1 MRYTSEFI
9 LNYSVPKALDL
20 PCSVISWFLWFS
32 HSQALGSRQ
41 DFEQTGLWESMALPP
56 SWTYCNLQRT
66 HSPDP
71 AAPDVSPRSGNE
83 SFPLSKAV
91 AVSRQDGE
99 ARDRDT
105 LRDGSGDGKQIEEG
119 LGENQGPAVA
129 GRMWET
135 RGEAVVSGDCKMH
148 GWVAGQ
154 LGVFVKMENRKEEEQ
169 GQRSR
174 AQFRCHRV
182 STAGETALWKTQ

>member
-1 MRYTSEFI
+1 M
-9 LNYSVPKALDL
+9 LCHLLVL
-20 PCSVISWFLWFS
+20 VVFS
-32 HSQALGSRQ
+32 HSQALGSRR
-41 DFEQTGLWESMALPP
+41 DFEQTGLWESLALPP
-56 SWTYCNLQRT
+56 SWTYCNLRRT

-71 AAPDVSPRSGNE
+71 AAPHVSPGSGDE
-83 SFPLSKAV
+83 SLPLSKAA
-91 AVSRQDGE
+91 AVSRQDSE

-119 LGENQGPAVA
+119 LGENQGAAVT
-129 GRMWET
+129 GWMWET
-135 RGEAVVSGDCKMH
+135 RVEAVVSGDSKMH

-154 LGVFVKMENRKEEEQ
+154 IGGFIKMENRKEEEL

-174 AQFRCHRV
+174 ARFRFHRV